1 MFSSQDFELAFG
13 VGSRV
18 RISSK
23 DFESGV
29 VNHLQKVSGKS
40 VRLESKWNPAFWVV
54 PAESFREQCS
64 KFRWENEMVPFRKL
78 QKTWAVIRGDAFF
91 YCFSL

>member
-1 MFSSQDFELAFG
+1 MFSSQDFELVFG

-23 DFESGV
+23 DFESEV

-40 VRLESKWNPAFWVV
+40 VRLESKWNTNFWVV
-54 PAESFREQCS
+54 PAESFREQRS

-78 QKTWAVIRGDAFF
+78 QKRGP
-91 YCFSL
+91 

>member
-1 MFSSQDFELAFG
+1 MFSSQDFELVFG

-29 VNHLQKVSGKS
+29 VNHLQKVSGKP
-40 VRLESKWNPAFWVV
+40 VRLESKWNTTFWVV
-54 PAESFREQCS
+54 PAESFWEQCS
-64 KFRWENEMVPFRKL
+64 KFRWENEMVLFRKL
-78 QKTWAVIRGDAFF
+78 QKRRP
-91 YCFSL
+91 

>member
-1 MFSSQDFELAFG
+1 MFSSQDFELVFG

-40 VRLESKWNPAFWVV
+40 VRLESKWNTTFSVV
-54 PAESFREQCS
+54 PAESLPEQCS

-78 QKTWAVIRGDAFF
+78 QKRGP
-91 YCFSL
+91 

>member
-1 MFSSQDFELAFG
+1 MFSSQDFELVFG

-29 VNHLQKVSGKS
+29 VDHLQKFPENQSDWKVNGTGLFGLFQRKVSGSNVSNSGKRMKWF
-40 VRLESKWNPAFWVV
+40 RLG
-54 PAESFREQCS
+54 SF
-64 KFRWENEMVPFRKL
+64 KKHGL
-78 QKTWAVIRGDAFF
+78 
-91 YCFSL
+91 